1 VVVNVRRILAIELI
15 VAAQALDLRLADCVE
30 AGLHVRPGAGV
41 VEAQARVRA
50 VVPHLDRDRIQTS
63 DIEAATVLIRSGM
76 LDDLVAE

>member
-1 VVVNVRRILAIELI
+1 
-15 VAAQALDLRLADCVE
+15 
-30 AGLHVRPGAGV
+30 V